1 MFTNVNRIKILSRK
15 PLWYIDEGGK
25 IGYIQNVYSDA
36 EQIQVIKD
44 DHITNYPICKNLTVI
59 PELNT
64 VLFETEEDAQK
75 RDTYLSAFDGSV
87 MLCSGSH
94 KVVGT
99 VIIRTSNYLTA
110 TQQNDITT
118 NIMNSLIALK

>member
-1 MFTNVNRIKILSRK
+1 MAANEENDVNGMLHKAGGYTSAIFFTSDLVDTAAN
-15 PLWYIDEGGK
+15 YIEDGDSIEKGTDGGGC
-25 IGYIQNVYSDA
+25 IEV
-36 EQIQVIKD
+36 
-44 DHITNYPICKNLTVI
+44 
-59 PELNT
+59 
-64 VLFETEEDAQK
+64 FETEEDTQK
-75 RDTYLSAFDGSV
+75 RDTYLSAFDGGG

>member
-1 MFTNVNRIKILSRK
+1 MSILLLRYAKSR
-15 PLWYIDEGGK
+15 LLLNIDGDVKEFFD
-25 IGYIQNVYSDA
+25 N
-36 EQIQVIKD
+36 D
-44 DHITNYPICKNLTVI
+44 DKTMSKAFPDNLI
-59 PELNT
+59 Y
-64 VLFETEEDAQK
+64 ETEDV
-75 RDTYLSAFDGSV
+75 TNSFSSYLAIIGIGG